1 MNDAQP
7 RPNEINKV
15 SSHSQPALQAEPVR
29 SNAAKTEADKQS
41 EGEIHDRSGISK
53 TPDSP
58 TLKNGP
64 AGILGVI
71 SWPFR
76 KIALMIEWFF
86 GVASMI
92 CLLTIC
98 AAIPILQFITLGYLL
113 EISANI
119 VRQGKVRAGFVG
131 IRKAAR
137 IGGLLL
143 GTILV
148 WIPAFQISGIF
159 HDAQIVL
166 LGAEKIQPFGI
177 NLAIVIVVT
186 IIYTLWAWIRGGKL
200 RHFLWPAP
208 IRFFQSVLKQDTYLK
223 VVHGFWSFV
232 ESLQLKALFS
242 LGFRGF
248 LGAALWLLL
257 PILFCIGGTLF
268 PVGIRGIST
277 LLGLPMLAIVLIYL
291 PILQTRFAVEN
302 DFSIFR
308 DIQSVRATFKRAPIA
323 LWISMLS
330 VWAFALPVYLAKIQL
345 TPREVFLLPTVI
357 FVIFAWPS
365 RMLMGWAYGR
375 AHQRKTYRNAISIW
389 LSRLAI
395 IPIVF
400 IYAGV
405 VFLSRYTSW
414 YGDWSLFE
422 QHALLIPMPLLGG

>member
-1 MNDAQP
+1 MKNGQP
-7 RPNEINKV
+7 RPNETTVV
-15 SSHSQPALQAEPVR
+15 SNPSQPALPAEPV
-29 SNAAKTEADKQS
+29 SSSAAKSEADQLGGGEVHELS
-41 EGEIHDRSGISK
+41 EFSK
-53 TPDSP
+53 TPDSF
-58 TLKNGP
+58 
-64 AGILGVI
+64 GILRLIG
-71 SWPFR
+71 WPFQ
-76 KIALMIEWFF
+76 KIARIIEWFF

-92 CLLTIC
+92 CLLTLC
-98 AAIPILQFITLGYLL
+98 AAIPLLQFITLGYLL

-143 GTILV
+143 GTTLV
-148 WIPAFQISGIF
+148 WMPAFQVSGIF

-166 LGAEKIQPFGI
+166 ADAEQLQPFGI
-177 NLAIVIVVT
+177 NLTIVILIT
-186 IIYTLWAWIRGGKL
+186 ISYTLWAWIRGGKL

-208 IRFFQSVLKQDTYLK
+208 MRFFRTVLKRDTYLQA
-223 VVHGFWSFV
+223 VQGFWEFID
-232 ESLQLKALFS
+232 SLQLKALFT

-248 LGAALWLLL
+248 LGAAIWLLL
-257 PILFCIGGTLF
+257 PILLCIGGTLF
-268 PVGIRGIST
+268 PAGLRGIST
-277 LLGLPMLAIVLIYL
+277 LLGFPMLAIVLIYL

-302 DFSIFR
+302 DFNTFR
-308 DIQSVRATFKRAPIA
+308 DIKSARAIFKRAPIA

-365 RMLMGWAYGR
+365 RMLMGWAYER
-375 AHQRKTYRNAISIW
+375 ANRRKLYRNTISIW

-395 IPIVF
+395 IPVVF

-422 QHALLIPMPLLGG
+422 QHALLIPIPLLGG

>member
-1 MNDAQP
+1 MKNGQP
-7 RPNEINKV
+7 RPNETTVV
-15 SSHSQPALQAEPVR
+15 SNPSQPALQAEPV
-29 SNAAKTEADKQS
+29 SSSAAKSEADQLGGGEVHELS
-41 EGEIHDRSGISK
+41 EFSK
-53 TPDSP
+53 TPDSF
-58 TLKNGP
+58 
-64 AGILGVI
+64 GILRLIG
-71 SWPFR
+71 WPFQ
-76 KIALMIEWFF
+76 KIARIIEWFF

-92 CLLTIC
+92 CLLTLC
-98 AAIPILQFITLGYLL
+98 AAIPLLQFITLGYLL

-143 GTILV
+143 GTTLV
-148 WIPAFQISGIF
+148 WMPAFQVSGIF

-166 LGAEKIQPFGI
+166 AGAEQLQPFGI
-177 NLAIVIVVT
+177 NLTIVILIT
-186 IIYTLWAWIRGGKL
+186 ISYTLWAWIRGGKL

-208 IRFFQSVLKQDTYLK
+208 MRFFRTVLKRDTYLQA
-223 VVHGFWSFV
+223 VQGFWEFID
-232 ESLQLKALFS
+232 SLQLKALFT

-248 LGAALWLLL
+248 LGAAIWLLL
-257 PILFCIGGTLF
+257 PILLCIGGTLF
-268 PVGIRGIST
+268 PAGLRGIST
-277 LLGLPMLAIVLIYL
+277 LLGFPMLAIVLIYL

-302 DFSIFR
+302 DFNTFG
-308 DIQSVRATFKRAPIA
+308 DIKSARAIFKRAPIA

-375 AHQRKTYRNAISIW
+375 ANRRKLYRNTISIW

-395 IPIVF
+395 IPVVF

-414 YGDWSLFE
+414 HGDWSLFE
-422 QHALLIPMPLLGG
+422 QHALLIPIPLLGG